1 MEKKFI
7 NNLTLFLFVIIFG
20 IITYQ
25 NSLVLEYS
33 LLQIRML
40 DDLALLNSFVR
51 FKNFVYERNL
61 QYTFGFIDYSYGN
74 LFWILNTIVLT
85 PLTLFNN
92 DAIVIFTA
100 RQITAFFAFGCLY
113 LVIKISQFFGACK
126 TTSNIIGLFFILTP
140 NFFLWSMKFHVNYYS
155 VFFALLSL
163 LILLKSKQNLLKN
176 IIYSSIFFG
185 VSVGF
190 KLTGILLYPIII
202 FTLIYKI
209 FFFKTKDK
217 LYLLFIFNITF
228 LFSFIISFCPAL
240 FLSLFY
246 LEESKKVLNTII
258 LFKNMGNSTGYLDRA
273 LLFKESIKFYYDII
287 IYVILVLFG
296 AWWSI
301 KEYSKFKNP
310 IPLFLL
316 INILV
321 GFFLVTLYFNKSP
334 VYIAAYAMCI
344 SSLLPI
350 FLCGSKFFNKET
362 VKFFVLFLL
371 LILHVFLNFDFLKIE
386 SLRHYKLAKS
396 DEYITSKKILKDMEL
411 IIDQNLLKKN
421 NRILIDFNA
430 FFPNGL
436 ASQRYV
442 TINYFNET
450 SNLEAIKKNNIEYAY
465 IVLNKNLK
473 DLKFQGYEFEKK
485 NRELL
490 ATTGFFTENQKYTL
504 IYSNYNIELYERN
517 KF

>member
-1 MEKKFI
+1 
-7 NNLTLFLFVIIFG
+7 
-20 IITYQ
+20 
-25 NSLVLEYS
+25 
-33 LLQIRML
+33 
-40 DDLALLNSFVR
+40 
-51 FKNFVYERNL
+51 
-61 QYTFGFIDYSYGN
+61 
-74 LFWILNTIVLT
+74 
-85 PLTLFNN
+85 
-92 DAIVIFTA
+92 
-100 RQITAFFAFGCLY
+100 
-113 LVIKISQFFGACK
+113 
-126 TTSNIIGLFFILTP
+126 
-140 NFFLWSMKFHVNYYS
+140 
-155 VFFALLSL
+155 

-246 LEESKKVLNTII
+246 LEEAKKVLNTII
-258 LFKNMGNSTGYLDRA
+258 LFKNMGNSAGHLDRA

-287 IYVILVLFG
+287 IFLILALFG
-296 AWWSI
+296 TWWSI

-350 FLCGSKFFNKET
+350 FLILDSVFILSSLKNGLTNAILAFRFNTQPIGVLGYTTLLFFPIVLSVAWARNKSI
-362 VKFFVLFLL
+362 VNYFL
-371 LILHVFLNFDFLKIE
+371 LILITFTNLLTGFRILLINAFFLLVIYNYRHFHSIKTKNKVIGLLLFLALLLFFE
-386 SLRHYKLAKS
+386 SLRGALESNNSEALFGFGSLLQSVGRSLPIRYIAVALREHVIFDWTFSLNVFTEPFSLILSTIFSLDKPEPISIIVANPVVRAFLVWRGTSDAISSGFSINILANAFILDGFLGLLGFSIILGIFLGIGLRLLQAQSMINRLVGTCFITFVIGSSESFGEAWKLLVYWTVFLFGLVFYS
-396 DEYITSKKILKDMEL
+396 RL
-411 IIDQNLLKKN
+411 IQNLAFAKTLK
-421 NRILIDFNA
+421 
-430 FFPNGL
+430 
-436 ASQRYV
+436 
-442 TINYFNET
+442 
-450 SNLEAIKKNNIEYAY
+450 
-465 IVLNKNLK
+465 
-473 DLKFQGYEFEKK
+473 
-485 NRELL
+485 
-490 ATTGFFTENQKYTL
+490 
-504 IYSNYNIELYERN
+504 
-517 KF
+517 